1 MKIQFTNNEGTLN
14 FTSVDQ
20 AAQYMAYFKRA
31 KNETSAKKNILD
43 VMSGKGSGGDH
54 KGSSKIYNRE
64 TAYGYTIKEVKPAPK
79 KPKTK

>member
-1 MKIQFTNNEGTLN
+1 MKLQFTNNEGHLN
-14 FTSVDQ
+14 FTSVEQ
-20 AAQYMAYFKRA
+20 AAQYMAYFKKA
-31 KNETSAKKNILD
+31 ASVTSAEKNIRD

-54 KGSSKIYNRE
+54 QGSSKIYNRE